1 MQVPDF
7 TTDNAKNVVNA
18 ISENRMLVAIP
29 CVGHSL
35 NLAMQD
41 ALAVKGVK
49 TALRRAKKASTTLG
63 STVKNLR

>member
-7 TTDNAKNVVNA
+7 TTNNAKNVVNA
-18 ISENRMLVAIP
+18 ISENLMFVAIP

-49 TALRRAKKASTTLG
+49 TALTRAKKASTTLG
-63 STVKNLR
+63 STVKKLR